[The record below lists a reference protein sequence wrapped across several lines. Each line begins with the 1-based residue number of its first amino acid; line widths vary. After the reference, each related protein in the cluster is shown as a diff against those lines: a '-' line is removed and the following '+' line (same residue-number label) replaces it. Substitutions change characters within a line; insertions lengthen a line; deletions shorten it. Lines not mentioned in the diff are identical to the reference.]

1 MTTIQLDITRE
12 DGPLWF
18 DAKEHAG
25 DREVCGMISTLLN
38 FLVVYMAG
46 HGIAPTVYEKGH
58 LQFDV
63 YVSNMHINRVFRA
76 VVTTLQSL
84 AYQYPDNIKIFD

>member
-1 MTTIQLDITRE
+1 MTEVRLSITRE

-18 DAKEHAG
+18 DCRGHAG

-38 FLVVYMAG
+38 FLVIYMQEE
-46 HGIAPTVYEKGH
+46 GITPTVYEKGH

-63 YVSNMHINRVFRA
+63 YMSNLHINKVFRRA
-76 VVTTLQSL
+76 VKTLGML
-84 AYQYPDNIKIFD
+84 ELQYPDNIKVI